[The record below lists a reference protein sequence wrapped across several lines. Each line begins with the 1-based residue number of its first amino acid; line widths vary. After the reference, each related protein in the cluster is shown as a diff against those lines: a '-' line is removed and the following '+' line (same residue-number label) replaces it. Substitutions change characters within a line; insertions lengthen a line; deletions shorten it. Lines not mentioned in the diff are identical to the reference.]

1 MRQIVNVTRELP
13 ARRRWALSVVALVVG
28 LTVTVLALAQHAMPM
43 NSADVQWGPAPA
55 FLPAGAEI
63 AVLDGDPAAAEQ
75 LTLRL
80 RFPAGYEL
88 PAHSHPTQENVTV
101 ISGTFYAGMG
111 DALDKANGLA
121 LEQGGYV
128 ALPPEMNH
136 FAWTEEETVV
146 QVDMI
151 GPFAITYVN
160 ADDDPRN
167 Q

>member
-1 MRQIVNVTRELP
+1 MTRIVNGTKKSP
-13 ARRRWALSVVALVVG
+13 AWRRGMMLVALVLG
-28 LTVTVLALAQHAMPM
+28 LTVTVVALAQHAMPL
-43 NSADVQWGPAPA
+43 NESDIQWGPAPA

-63 AVLDGDPAAAEQ
+63 AVLDGDPAAAAQ

-80 RFPAGYEL
+80 RFPAGYDF

-111 DALDKANGLA
+111 DALDKANGIA
-121 LEQGGYV
+121 LEPGGYV
-128 ALPPEMNH
+128 ALAAEMNH

-151 GPFAITYVN
+151 GPFAITYVD
-160 ADDDPRN
+160 AADDPRN